1 MILSR
6 LRLIN
11 FRNHAATSL
20 ELGKGINAFFGNNG
34 EGKTNI
40 LEAISY
46 LGLTKSFYATSD
58 GEVLQVG
65 KDSFE
70 VAGEMQSDAGTEFR
84 VCVEYISQPPAK
96 RYSINNEASAKLSG
110 IIGRFP
116 VVVLSPE
123 NSSITFGGPS
133 ERRKFVDLTLSQ
145 ISSAYLEDV
154 LEYRRIL
161 RQRNKILSNA
171 RAQQIAPGAEL
182 VPWTQNLVRYGSRIA
197 HRRSAFI
204 TEFRNYVRR
213 AYARLVNA
221 DEEID
226 ISYEVG
232 FAGPTGDNLHELEA
246 EFAQELE
253 ARQDEEVRR
262 GVTLVGPHRDEIRFT
277 IDRMNVQ
284 QFASQGQHKT
294 LLAALKIAECL
305 FIHERRQETPM
316 LLLDDLFSELDVHRA
331 SRHLELA
338 SGLGQIVVT
347 TTDER
352 LIGSRVIWNGENRR
366 FSVEE
371 GTIK

>member
-58 GEVLQVG
+58 GEVLKIG

-70 VAGEMQSDAGTEFR
+70 VAGEMQSDAGTEYR
-84 VCVEYISQPPAK
+84 VRVEYVSQPPVK
-96 RYSINNEASAKLSG
+96 RFSINSEPSQRLSG
-110 IIGRFP
+110 VIGRFP

-161 RQRNKILSNA
+161 RQRNKILSTA
-171 RAQQIAPGAEL
+171 RIHQTTPEAEL
-182 VPWTQNLVRYGSRIA
+182 IPWTENLVRYGSRITQ
-197 HRRSAFI
+197 RRSIFI
-204 TEFRNYVRR
+204 GEFQNYVRQ
-213 AYARLVNA
+213 AYSGLVQANE
-221 DEEID
+221 DID
-226 ISYEVG
+226 VSYETG
-232 FAGPTGDNLHELEA
+232 IAGPAGDNLEDVA
-246 EFAQELE
+246 TEFARQFE
-253 ARQDEEVRR
+253 ALRDEELRR
-262 GVTLVGPHRDEIRFT
+262 GVTLVGPHRDDIIFT
-277 IDRMNVQ
+277 INRMKVQ

-294 LLAALKIAECL
+294 LLAALKIAESL
-305 FIHERRQETPM
+305 YIHEHRGETPM
-316 LLLDDLFSELDVHRA
+316 LLLDDLFSELDMHRA
-331 SRHLELA
+331 SRLLEMA
-338 SGLGQIVVT
+338 AGLGQIMIT
-347 TTDER
+347 TTDEV
-352 LIGSRVIWNGENRR
+352 LVGSRIDWNGENRR
-366 FSVEE
+366 FTVEA
-371 GTIK
+371 GAVK